1 MRESV
6 PETVA
11 LSVGPADVPVGE
23 VRFRRFFDRPGVD
36 ANPIASAPDD
46 GRCARATLRGRAAL
60 AGSRAPARPAPNGS
74 ERTSVDGNA
83 RPGAETVLA
92 ESPSPRR
99 RRLFAHRQPLDFD
112 GGAHRRIDQRSRT
125 EVEAAVERSLEELDR
140 TVRSLRAIADAPAAV
155 KTMPALPAQAVAVP
169 SPTEAR
175 PAEPARQAKPGRA
188 ARKDPPR
195 TAKVE
200 AVRPAR
206 RKAHDIGRPAR
217 RRASAGGRESE
228 RRAVLHRLSAVMYLT
243 VACNV
248 AVLAFP
254 IGLLVVSDA
263 GRPGDTLAMLAIVVI
278 AALALQGISG
288 SVRRFLEMRAG
299 LDMMA
304 QLRRSMLDA
313 ALTPRPGDAGPWRT
327 PEDPHRIRSFSMSGK
342 LPPISA
348 PVVPVLLAVLLAG
361 PVLG

>member
-11 LSVGPADVPVGE
+11 PSIGPVDAPMGE
-23 VRFRRFFDRPGVD
+23 VRFRRFDRPGVD
-36 ANPIASAPDD
+36 ANPIASTPDD
-46 GRCARATLRGRAAL
+46 LRCARASLRGRAAL
-60 AGSRAPARPAPNGS
+60 AGSRAPARSAPNDS
-74 ERTSVDGNA
+74 ENFAEDRNA
-83 RPGAETVLA
+83 RPGAQTVLA

-99 RRLFAHRQPLDFD
+99 RPLFARRQPLDFD
-112 GGAHRRIDQRSRT
+112 GGARRTDRRPRT
-125 EVEAAVERSLEELDR
+125 EIEVAVERSLEELDR

-155 KTMPALPAQAVAVP
+155 ETMPPLPAQAVAVP
-169 SPTEAR
+169 SPTAAR
-175 PAEPARQAKPGRA
+175 PAEPARQAKPARA
-188 ARKDPPR
+188 APKDPPR

-206 RKAHDIGRPAR
+206 RKAHDIGRSAH

-228 RRAVLHRLSAVMYLT
+228 RRAALRRLSAVMYLT

-254 IGLLVVSDA
+254 IGLLMVSDA
-263 GRPGDTLAMLAIVVI
+263 GRPGDTLAMLAIGVI

-304 QLRRSMLDA
+304 QLRRSIQDA

-342 LPPISA
+342 LPPMSA
-348 PVVPVLLAVLLAG
+348 TVVPVLLAVLLAG